1 MQATFPLPRPIQHQC
16 PPPHPSPNPPRL
28 SPSLPLLVTM
38 VSGLLPLS
46 RAYTGKVRH
55 GHTAPLA
62 TSSRM
67 SSPLTL
73 SHFTSGFFLLIC
85 TNLVGRLFAGRNVY
99 SSASSPN
106 WAPWYRSA
114 GDVPARDVP
123 APTPDAAPMTP
134 VEPTAPVAEPTP
146 SDSGDS
152 GNGKFR
158 VVLADLVRRF
168 PWLW

>member
-1 MQATFPLPRPIQHQC
+1 MAFVDLYQL
-16 PPPHPSPNPPRL
+16 
-28 SPSLPLLVTM
+28 
-38 VSGLLPLS
+38 
-46 RAYTGKVRH
+46 
-55 GHTAPLA
+55 
-62 TSSRM
+62 
-67 SSPLTL
+67 
-73 SHFTSGFFLLIC
+73 
-85 TNLVGRLFAGRNVY
+85 GRLFAGRNVY

-123 APTPDAAPMTP
+123 APTPDAAPMAP

-158 VVLADLVRRF
+158 VVLADLVRRL
-168 PWLW
+168 PGCGNAREKAHGYLA